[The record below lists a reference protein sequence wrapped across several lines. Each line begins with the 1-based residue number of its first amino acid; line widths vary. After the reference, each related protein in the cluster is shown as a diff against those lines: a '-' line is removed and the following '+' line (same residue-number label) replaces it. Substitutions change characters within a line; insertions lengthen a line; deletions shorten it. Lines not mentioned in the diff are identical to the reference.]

1 MIPAIDIIGGRCVR
15 LRRGDYNQATFYDRS
30 PFDQAKRFEELGYR
44 YLHLVDLDGA
54 REGHPVNLEVL
65 RHIVKNTGLV
75 VDFGGGVRTCED
87 AQMVFDSG
95 ASQVNLGTSLVT
107 NPNFG
112 TAVVSIFGSENLIA
126 AIDCSNYVVRTHGWV
141 STSGCDIFQTI
152 GTLIELGF
160 KRFTVTDIARDG
172 MLSGPSVE
180 LYGRILECFP
190 SINLRAS
197 GGVSSSADIEQLA
210 GLNIE
215 GVIVGRMLYEGEEG
229 VSV

>member
-30 PFDQAKRFEELGYR
+30 PLDQAKRFEALGYR

-54 REGHPVNLEVL
+54 REGHPVNLDVL
-65 RHIVKNTGLV
+65 NQIANNTRLIV
-75 VDFGGGVRTCED
+75 DYGGGIRACEA
-87 AQMVFDSG
+87 AQLAFDSG
-95 ASQVNLGTSLVT
+95 ASQVNLGTSLVA

-112 TAVVSIFGSENLIA
+112 TDIISIFGSGKLIA
-126 AIDCSNYVVRTHGWV
+126 AIDCSNYVVLTHGWV
-141 STSGCDIFQTI
+141 SSSGYDIFQTI
-152 GTLIELGF
+152 GSLIELGF

-180 LYGRILECFP
+180 LYQGILERFP

-197 GGVSSSADIEQLA
+197 GGVSSRADIEQLA

-215 GVIVGRMLYEGEEG
+215 GVIVGRMLYEVEER
-229 VSV
+229 VSG